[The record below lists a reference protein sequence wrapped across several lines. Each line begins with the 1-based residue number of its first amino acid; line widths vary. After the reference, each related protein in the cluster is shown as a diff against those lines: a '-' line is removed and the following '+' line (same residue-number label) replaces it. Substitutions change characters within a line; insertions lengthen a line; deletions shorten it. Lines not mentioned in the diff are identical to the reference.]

1 MTNLIKISIGLI
13 AVAVFVVAFTC
24 VKQIDAGYRGIKT
37 VWGKVIG
44 ESLPEGLYFYNAIS
58 SEIYAMDCKTRKAT
72 VKTNAYTKDVQQSTV
87 QVAVNYNLNPAFAH
101 VMFKEVGQDYEQKIL
116 YPKIISMIKDTF
128 GGWEADK
135 LIANRETAIQSIF
148 EKLQAVMVPDHI
160 DVTGVAL
167 ENIDFSDQ
175 YERAI
180 EEKQIA
186 TQNAIKAMNKTKQIE
201 EEAKQKVLT
210 AQAEAESMRIRSQ
223 AISQNQNLIQY
234 EAVQRWDGKL
244 PVNMYGSAPIPFINA
259 LK

>member
-1 MTNLIKISIGLI
+1 MDKMIKLGIGLI
-13 AVAVFVVAFTC
+13 ALAVFVVAFAS
-24 VKQIDAGYRGIKT
+24 VKQIDAGFRGVKT
-37 VWGKVIG
+37 VWGKVVP
-44 ESLPEGLYFYNAIS
+44 ESLPEGLYFYNTIS
-58 SEIYAMDCKTRKAT
+58 SDIYPMDCRTKKAT
-72 VKTNAYTKDVQQSTV
+72 VRTKAYTKDVQQSEVDITI
-87 QVAVNYNLNPAFAH
+87 NYNLDPAFAH
-101 VMFKEVGQDYEQKIL
+101 IMYQEVGRDYEQKII
-116 YPKIISMIKDTF
+116 YPQIVSVIKDTF
-128 GGWEADK
+128 GQWEADR
-135 LIANRETAIQSIF
+135 LIANREMAIHSID
-148 EKLQAVMVPDHI
+148 EKLSAALKDNHI
-160 DVTGVAL
+160 FVTGVAL

-186 TQNAIKAMNKTKQIE
+186 TQNAIKAVNRTKQIE

-244 PVNMYGSAPIPFINA
+244 PVNLYGSAPIPFIS

>member
-1 MTNLIKISIGLI
+1 MTNLIKLSIGFI
-13 AVAVFVVAFTC
+13 ALAVFVVVFAS
-24 VKQIDAGYRGIKT
+24 VKQIDAGYRGVKT
-37 VWGKVIG
+37 IWGKVSG
-44 ESLPEGLYFYNAIS
+44 ESLPEGLYFYNTIS
-58 SEIYAMDCKTRKAT
+58 SDIYAMDCRTRKAT
-72 VKTNAYTKDVQQSTV
+72 LKTNAYTKDVQQSEV
-87 QVAVNYNLNPAFAH
+87 QVTVNYNLNPAFAH
-101 VMFKEVGQDYEQKIL
+101 IMFQEVGQDYEQKIL
-116 YPKIISMIKDTF
+116 YPKIISVIKDTF

-135 LIANRETAIQSIF
+135 LIANRETAIQAIF
-148 EKLQAVMVPDHI
+148 EKLQAVMAPAHI

-167 ENIDFSDQ
+167 ENIDFSAQ

-244 PVNMYGSAPIPFINA
+244 PVNIYGSAPIPFINA
-259 LK
+259 VN

>member
-116 YPKIISMIKDTF
+116 YPKIISVIKDTF

-148 EKLQAVMVPDHI
+148 EKLQAVMAPDHI